1 MSIPPGDCVCIKCKT
16 RKDNTEFQYNTNYLK
31 KDGYW
36 FRRAATCKE
45 CISKQSKVLW
55 RLKKNYA
62 RPPIGTE
69 CACCGRNVMDKKDDV
84 NNPQTETYKMVLD
97 HDHVTGKFRG
107 WICSHCNQAIG
118 HANESIE
125 TLMKMVE
132 YLQTPAAEPLM
143 EFTKTLKN
151 NTQTLDSKGLKTQH
165 KIVQN

>member
-1 MSIPPGDCVCIKCKT
+1 
-16 RKDNTEFQYNTNYLK
+16 
-31 KDGYW
+31 
-36 FRRAATCKE
+36 
-45 CISKQSKVLW
+45 
-55 RLKKNYA
+55 
-62 RPPIGTE
+62 
-69 CACCGRNVMDKKDDV
+69 MDKKDDV

-97 HDHVTGKFRG
+97 HDHDTGKFRG

-143 EFTKTLKN
+143 EFTKTFKN

>member
-16 RKDNTEFQYNTNYLK
+16 RKDNTEFQYNKRFK
-31 KDGYW
+31 KPNGY
-36 FRRAATCKE
+36 FCRVKATCRTCSAEQNK
-45 CISKQSKVLW
+45 ILY
-55 RLKKNYA
+55 RLTKSYA
-62 RPPIGTE
+62 RPPIGTQ
-69 CACCGRNVMDKKDDV
+69 CDCCGRTMLDKKDDV

-97 HDHVTGKFRG
+97 HDHDTGKFRG

-118 HANESIE
+118 HANESVE

>member
-1 MSIPPGDCVCIKCKT
+1 MSIPNGSCVCIKCET
-16 RKDNTEFQYNTNYLK
+16 RKENTEFRYRKRHIRPNGHFVRV
-31 KDGYW
+31 D
-36 FRRAATCKE
+36 ATCKKCHLKE
-45 CISKQSKVLW
+45 SKVLY

-69 CACCGRNVMDKKDDV
+69 CACCGRKVMNKKDDV

-97 HDHVTGKFRG
+97 HDHDTGKFRG

-118 HANESIE
+118 HANESVE
-125 TLMKMVE
+125 TLIKMVE